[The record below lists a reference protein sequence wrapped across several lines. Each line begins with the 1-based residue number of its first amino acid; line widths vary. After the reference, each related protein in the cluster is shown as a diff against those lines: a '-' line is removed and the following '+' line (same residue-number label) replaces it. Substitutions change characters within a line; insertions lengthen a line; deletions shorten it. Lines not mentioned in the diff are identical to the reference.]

1 MTLDEFMASQDWSL
15 LKVANGWVVMRDGD
29 RLQFELT
36 ARDEERYI
44 VRLLCD
50 DLPRRAPS
58 VVFVDTA
65 GSPLTMRAWPKGTGR
80 FHEVVKLPPNCFLCM
95 PLTREGLQHHPD
107 WLQNP
112 AIKAW
117 RGELNSP
124 LEVFNYLQRLLKS
137 DDYAGRA
144 A

>member
-1 MTLDEFMASQDWSL
+1 MTLDEFMASQDWNL
-15 LKVANGWVVMRDGD
+15 LKVVNGWVVTRDGD
-29 RLQFELT
+29 RLQFGLT

-58 VVFVDTA
+58 VVFVDAA
-65 GSPLTMRAWPKGTGR
+65 GSSSTMNAWPKGTGR
-80 FHEVVKLPPNCFLCM
+80 FHEVVKPPPNCFLCM

-107 WLQNP
+107 WLQSP
-112 AIKAW
+112 AITAW
-117 RGELNSP
+117 RGDRSSP
-124 LEVFNYLQRLLKS
+124 IEVFNYLQRLLTS